1 MTELDTECIFTGV
14 PEVQKKNHFP
24 KIIILLLT
32 SADLRWGVVKGKNGK
47 KLMATQ
53 FRD

>member
-1 MTELDTECIFTGV
+1 MYLYRGSQST
-14 PEVQKKNHFP
+14 KKNHFP
-24 KIIILLLT
+24 KIILLT
-32 SADLRWGVVKGKNGK
+32 SADLKWGVVKGKNGK